1 MGEAL
6 AEGTPNDLLALIL
19 DLSSLDYID
28 SAGIQ
33 LIYRLREGLRI
44 RGQDWRIVIAPSSMA
59 HDALRL
65 AGVSGHA
72 DIVETL
78 DQAFQ
83 GLPAQAADADQSGS
97 ERHRLERRPD
107 TFGARTR
114 CSRLRFALIWRGV
127 WEAVVGRGH
136 GLGAC

>member
-1 MGEAL
+1 MRRADIQFSIRGNAVIARLQGELDLSNASEVGEAL
-6 AEGTPNDLLALIL
+6 AEGTANDLLALIL

-33 LIYRLREGLRI
+33 LIYRLRESLRI
-44 RGQDWRIVIAPSSMA
+44 RGQGLRIVIAPSSMA

-65 AGVSGHA
+65 AGVSGYA

-83 GLPAQAADADQSGS
+83 ALPAQAADADRSGS
-97 ERHRLERRPD
+97 
-107 TFGARTR
+107 TGT
-114 CSRLRFALIWRGV
+114 G
-127 WEAVVGRGH
+127 
-136 GLGAC
+136 

>member
-1 MGEAL
+1 MRRADIQFSTRGEAVIARLQGELDLSNAAEVGEAL

-44 RGQDWRIVIAPSSMA
+44 RGQELRIVIAPSSMA

-97 ERHRLERRPD
+97 TD
-107 TFGARTR
+107 TG
-114 CSRLRFALIWRGV
+114 
-127 WEAVVGRGH
+127 
-136 GLGAC
+136 

>member
-1 MGEAL
+1 MRRADIQFSTRGRAVIARLEGELDMSNAGEVGQAL

-28 SAGIQ
+28 TAGIQ

-44 RGQDWRIVIAPSSMA
+44 RGQELRIVIARSSMA

-65 AGVSGHA
+65 AGVSGYA
-72 DIVETL
+72 DIVETV

-83 GLPAQAADADQSGS
+83 ALPAQAADADQSRSTG
-97 ERHRLERRPD
+97 
-107 TFGARTR
+107 TG
-114 CSRLRFALIWRGV
+114 
-127 WEAVVGRGH
+127 
-136 GLGAC
+136 